1 MKQTVIILT
10 VILICS
16 CSKDVSVKFDR
27 RTFVEQRQLW
37 QASNTKDY
45 EYHLFASG
53 FIMYYGKITVEN
65 GSFKSDEILHE
76 HSSSITT
83 YLKYSTIDKI
93 YQTIEEIYNF
103 YNGAIR
109 SDYNTYCNEIVVE
122 YDKTNHIPVKIN
134 YIHHFSPDIAVDGT
148 FDYEITNFKKQ
159 W

>member
-1 MKQTVIILT
+1 MTMKQTMIILT
-10 VILICS
+10 VLLVCS

-53 FIMYYGKITVEN
+53 FMMYYGKITVEN
-65 GSFKSDEILHE
+65 GSFKSHEILHE
-76 HSSSITT
+76 HSTSVF
-83 YLKYSTIDKI
+83 LEYSTIDKI
-93 YQTIEEIYNF
+93 YQTIEEMYNF
-103 YNGAIR
+103 YNGTIK
-109 SDYNTYCNEIVVE
+109 SDSYCKEISVE